1 MNENYPCDIIQDLL
15 PGYIDEILS
24 ETGTRVVK
32 EHLEECE
39 KCNHVYLEMKE
50 GLNSEEELNE
60 TLALDGFKKVQ
71 QHTKKLKI
79 TIGIFAGLLTL
90 LLLSIFLKVF
100 VIGELLS
107 SHEVN
112 ATNIS
117 YDEKTESLTI
127 SGTINLSSYHISRVV
142 WEESKEEAD
151 VIHVLVYGAENLP
164 FQQKKTDFTISI
176 PNMKGKTAYLASP
189 EYDRLE
195 VYSWEN
201 DHYEKLAELED
212 EIYNRLP
219 ELDKDKDALSYISGI
234 EYVNGIEG
242 ICYYVDTVVG
252 ENASYWRFNNQLI
265 TDGDFEPQNFAIWIS
280 LDKPYQ
286 ILIYNLETGE
296 YTEDYSIIRN
306 N

>member
-112 ATNIS
+112 ATDIS

-127 SGTINLSSYHISRVV
+127 SGTINLSSGKRV
-142 WEESKEEAD
+142 
-151 VIHVLVYGAENLP
+151 
-164 FQQKKTDFTISI
+164 KK
-176 PNMKGKTAYLASP
+176 
-189 EYDRLE
+189 
-195 VYSWEN
+195 
-201 DHYEKLAELED
+201 KLM
-212 EIYNRLP
+212 
-219 ELDKDKDALSYISGI
+219 
-234 EYVNGIEG
+234 
-242 ICYYVDTVVG
+242 
-252 ENASYWRFNNQLI
+252 
-265 TDGDFEPQNFAIWIS
+265 
-280 LDKPYQ
+280 
-286 ILIYNLETGE
+286 
-296 YTEDYSIIRN
+296 
-306 N
+306 

>member
-112 ATNIS
+112 ATDIS

-151 VIHVLVYGAENLP
+151 VVHVLVYGAETLP
-164 FQQKKTDFTISI
+164 FHQKKTDFTVSI

-201 DHYEKLAELED
+201 DHYQKLAELED
-212 EIYNRLP
+212 EIYSRLP

-265 TDGDFEPQNFAIWIS
+265 TDCDFEPQNFAVWIS